1 MPFLSPDWRCPGDRW
16 LRSSESGCLWE
27 NVKVYRMRMFERMS
41 ETAIKR
47 ICQRSL
53 TSSTDENW
61 DYFAD
66 MLKVSFYQPCV
77 HLKTGAVRE
86 VSMTTTISEAFLGLD
101 MKAAIRD
108 VRRFNYV
115 CRVVEILVTEYF
127 HRLTGRLQLF
137 LIELLRTILK
147 QVQASCN
154 QTALFKKILYGLLES
169 LERNKYDHIGSAVL
183 WQNHRKA
190 VDDML
195 AELNDFDIGK
205 KLETV
210 ANNRLLKA
218 RSFSGSRGKADYLN
232 LEQLPPE
239 CLARVLT
246 FVNSPQDLETAS
258 VASNTLASLVG
269 EEHFWRNL
277 TLANFDL
284 DQMSSVHFGRPGW
297 RDQPPAT
304 INDCNWRRA
313 YLRLIKRY
321 GDQHFYTAK
330 LAVCDVCA
338 CLFWPLFGH
347 PCRYPEKEA
356 RVRLL
361 SPDEFIDLFEI

>member
-16 LRSSESGCLWE
+16 LRTSESGCLWE
-27 NVKVYRMRMFERMS
+27 NVKVYRMRMFEKMS

-53 TSSTDENW
+53 ASNADENW

-66 MLKVSFYQPCV
+66 MLK
-77 HLKTGAVRE
+77 

-169 LERNKYDHIGSAVL
+169 LERNKYDHIGSALL
-183 WQNHRKA
+183 WQNHHKA
-190 VDDML
+190 VEDML

-205 KLETV
+205 VGHHTRNTV
-210 ANNRLLKA
+210 IKSRYL
-218 RSFSGSRGKADYLN
+218 SFGTHFAECKVGLRKIPYESPIRCIVIIPPRPCI
-232 LEQLPPE
+232 LPPVSNSQASIRQE
-239 CLARVLT
+239 VSGMLY
-246 FVNSPQDLETAS
+246 FV
-258 VASNTLASLVG
+258 
-269 EEHFWRNL
+269 
-277 TLANFDL
+277 
-284 DQMSSVHFGRPGW
+284 SSCV
-297 RDQPPAT
+297 
-304 INDCNWRRA
+304 
-313 YLRLIKRY
+313 
-321 GDQHFYTAK
+321 
-330 LAVCDVCA
+330 
-338 CLFWPLFGH
+338 
-347 PCRYPEKEA
+347 
-356 RVRLL
+356 
-361 SPDEFIDLFEI
+361 